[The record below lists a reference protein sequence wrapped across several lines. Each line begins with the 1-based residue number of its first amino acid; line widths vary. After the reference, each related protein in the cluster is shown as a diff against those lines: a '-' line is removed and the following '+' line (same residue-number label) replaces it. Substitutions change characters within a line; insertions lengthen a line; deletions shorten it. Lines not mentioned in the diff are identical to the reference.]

1 MKQNSLNKCVN
12 KHQVMYKHGHLIYM
26 FNEWEYFN
34 FQMIN
39 YYSFKE
45 NNPEIHKSLNPLNM
59 RHIGDDNVLSV
70 LPYREQTGRRIMIY
84 KIGK

>member
-1 MKQNSLNKCVN
+1 
-12 KHQVMYKHGHLIYM
+12 
-26 FNEWEYFN
+26 
-34 FQMIN
+34 MIN

-59 RHIGDDNVLSV
+59 RHIGDDKVLSV

-84 KIGK
+84 KMGK

>member
-1 MKQNSLNKCVN
+1 
-12 KHQVMYKHGHLIYM
+12 M
-26 FNEWEYFN
+26 FNELQYFN

-45 NNPEIHKSLNPLNM
+45 NNPEINKGLNPLDM

-70 LPYREQTGRRIMIY
+70 LPYREQNGRRIMIY
-84 KIGK
+84 KIGR